1 MLFKLGLKNL
11 RHNIFINV
19 LIIIQMTI
27 VFVITISMVS
37 TIISRFQFYNPIKE
51 YLNSNGYFYCV
62 DNAINPDTQ
71 QTLRSTDE
79 LYELLE
85 GEKNIVASYNDWL
98 TYNGDNSTFISYDD
112 EFINMFTPEL
122 EEGQWFDLSKDQ
134 SDIVQVVVSENPYGF
149 KVGDKIILNSFGNV
163 IDAEIIGILKKNTKI
178 IGFSVSENKK
188 YDCRNIFINYNY
200 EIEEKPL
207 FILSQHGL
215 VDKNVTMQLNGP
227 VFVTYSKNISDKI
240 LEDNNST
247 MKKMMTVNITP
258 LNEMKENSM
267 NYIFSQIYTIFP
279 ILICILILTLVSA
292 VSVSA
297 LSTKN
302 QLKNYAIYYICGLKW
317 KQCAM
322 INFYSSFISMIF
334 SFIISIVLILIT
346 KLTGI
351 MEETVIDLGIW
362 QLIICILIIMFYI
375 IISVILPISIIGKN
389 TPNQILKS
397 NR

>member
-11 RHNIFINV
+11 RHNIFINI
-19 LIIIQMTI
+19 LIIIQMTV
-27 VFVITISMVS
+27 VFVITVSMVS
-37 TIISRFQFYNPIKE
+37 TIISRFQFYNPLKE

-85 GEKNIVASYNDWL
+85 NEKNIAASYNDWL

-122 EEGQWFDLSKDQ
+122 EAGQWFDLSKDQ
-134 SDIVQVVVSENPYGF
+134 SNTVQVVVSENPYGF
-149 KVGDKIILNSFGNV
+149 KVGDKITLDSFGNG

-178 IGFSVSENKK
+178 IGFSVSESKK
-188 YDCRNIFINYNY
+188 YDCRNTFVNYNY

-207 FILSQHGL
+207 FILSQRGL
-215 VDKNVTMQLNGP
+215 MDKNVTMQLSGP
-227 VFVTYSKNISDKI
+227 VFVTYPKGISDKI
-240 LEDNNST
+240 LESNNNT

-258 LNEMKENSM
+258 LNEMKANSM

-279 ILICILILTLVSA
+279 ILICILMLTLVSA

-297 LSTKN
+297 LSAKN

-317 KQCAM
+317 KQCSM
-322 INFYSSFISMIF
+322 INFYSSLVSVIL
-334 SFIISIVLILIT
+334 SFIMSILLILVI
-346 KLTGI
+346 KLTGV
-351 MEETVIDLGIW
+351 MEETIIDFGIW
-362 QLIICILIIMFYI
+362 QFISCMLIMMLYI
-375 IISVILPISIIGKN
+375 ILSVILPISIIGKN

-397 NR
+397 NG